1 MKKHITSALFMF
13 GLIVVL
19 PLGSIA
25 QDKPADDHA
34 AEKKAAVEAVE
45 SWLKLVDSGKYAQS
59 WDAAA
64 KLFQDNVSK
73 ANWKKSIETVLSP
86 LGKVVSREVIAQH
99 YLTQIPGGPDGEYVI
114 VQFNSVF
121 ENKKEAM
128 ESITPLMQDGE
139 WKVSGYFV
147 K

>member
-1 MKKHITSALFMF
+1 MKRYITSALFMF
-13 GLIVVL
+13 GLIVAM
-19 PLGSIA
+19 PLSGIA
-25 QDKPADDHA
+25 QDKATNDHA
-34 AEKKAAVEAVE
+34 AEKKAALEAVE
-45 SWLKLVDSGKYAQS
+45 SWLKLIDSGKYAQS

-64 KLFQDNVSK
+64 KLFQDNVPK
-73 ANWKKSIETVLSP
+73 ADWKKSVDATLSP
-86 LGKVVSREVIAQH
+86 LGKVVSRQVIAQH

-114 VQFNSVF
+114 VQFNTVF

-128 ESITPLMQDGE
+128 ESITPLVENGE

>member
-1 MKKHITSALFMF
+1 MKRYITSALFAF
-13 GLIVVL
+13 SLIVAL
-19 PLGSIA
+19 PLSGIA
-25 QDKPADDHA
+25 QDKPTDDHA
-34 AEKKAAVEAVE
+34 AEKKAAMEAVE

-64 KLFQDNVSK
+64 KLFQDNVPKSD
-73 ANWKKSIETVLSP
+73 WKKSLEATLSP

-121 ENKKEAM
+121 EHKKETM
-128 ESITPLMQDGE
+128 ESITPLVEDGV